1 MSAHAASLNDFEED
15 RRVSLLDVVTQ
26 EYEEERHR
34 RTARVMYVPLFLVS
48 STLAY

>member
-1 MSAHAASLNDFEED
+1 MSASSATVNDFEDD

-34 RTARVMYVPLFLVS
+34 RTARLLYV
-48 STLAY
+48 LAVPDT